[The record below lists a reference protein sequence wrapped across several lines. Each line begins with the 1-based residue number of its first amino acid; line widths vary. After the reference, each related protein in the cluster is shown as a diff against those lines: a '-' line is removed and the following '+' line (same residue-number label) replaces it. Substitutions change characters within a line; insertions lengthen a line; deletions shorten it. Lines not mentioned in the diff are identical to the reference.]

1 MIESKSTIHPRHK
14 FGKKTMNAKVLLAV
28 FKRNFVSYFANP
40 TGYVFICLFV
50 LLSSFA
56 AFWPNEFF
64 NTNLA
69 NLNQLSLYFPFI
81 MLVFIPAITMS
92 IWADERRQGTD
103 ELLLTIPASDFDV
116 VLGKYLAAVAIFTV
130 SLLFSFVCN
139 FWVLGTLGSPD
150 LGLFIGTYIGYWL
163 VGLAMLAVGM
173 VASFLTGNLT
183 VAFILGALF
192 NAPLVFLV
200 KLDMPLKQWSF
211 GEQFA
216 VFGRGILSFSHLL
229 FFATIVA
236 AMLYLSIVFIGR
248 RHWRAGASSLPRYVV
263 SSVQVAALIV
273 IGANLC
279 LLAGRS
285 NARVLRFDVTSERL
299 SSLSADTVN
308 LLKNLEI
315 DHPVQIE
322 AFISPEV
329 PELYVQTHLDLLN
342 MLQEIKAAGGKD
354 VVLKINRTER
364 FSDESARAEQRY
376 GIRERRVFS
385 RSRGTMAED
394 FIYMGVAFTCG
405 LEKVILPFVD
415 RGIPVEYELVRSIST
430 ITQQTRKRIGVLQT
444 DAQLYGQF
452 NMQAMSSSPDWPI
465 IAELEKQYEVVKV
478 DATNPLT
485 EQYDALLAVQPSSLS
500 PPQWDNFMAAVRA
513 GQPTAVFED
522 PFPVFAPSVPATLA
536 PRRAPGG
543 MNPMMMQQQQPP
555 QKTSPD
561 QLAMLWRML
570 GVDFAPNEI
579 IWQTYNPYP
588 AARHF
593 PAEFVFV
600 DEGAGKDLQPFAE
613 ADSGPGAPISAG
625 LQHMLFPFPGAIS
638 PLNASKMEFTAL
650 ARTGENTGTVDFGE
664 VMQMTMFGRPGGINP
679 DRKQVPRNMSYIMAA
694 YISGKAEAVH
704 PPAPEGEDASA
715 EDGAPKQSQI
725 NVVLVA
731 DIDLLSPDFFRL
743 REQGSIPEAGVTFD
757 FDNVTFVLNVLDQL
771 AGDDRFIEIRKRRP
785 KHRTLTKVEE
795 RTEEAR
801 KKTAATRDEIK
812 RKQDE
817 SVEKAQQALKDEMAK
832 LQEELQKQENVN
844 LQAVLTQVAT
854 IQKTRQQRLDREI
867 ERQERERD
875 EEIQRIDGDLIREI
889 RQVQDG
895 YKFWAVILPPIPPLM
910 LAVLV
915 FFIRR
920 YKEREG
926 VSRSRLRS

>member
-1 MIESKSTIHPRHK
+1 
-14 FGKKTMNAKVLLAV
+14 MNAKVLLAV
-28 FKRNFVSYFANP
+28 FKRNFISYFANP

-116 VLGKYLAAVAIFTV
+116 VLGKYLAALAIFTV

-139 FWVLGTLGSPD
+139 LWVLGTLGSPD

-163 VGLAMLAVGM
+163 VGSAMLAVGM

-192 NAPLVFLV
+192 NAPLVYMVWLE
-200 KLDMPLKQWSF
+200 MPFKQWSV

-216 VFGRGILSFSHLL
+216 VFGRGILSFPHLL
-229 FFATIVA
+229 YFATIVV
-236 AMLYLSIVFIGR
+236 AMLYLSMVFIGR
-248 RHWRAGASSLPRYVV
+248 RHWRAGASSLPHYALYFLQV
-263 SSVQVAALIV
+263 SAVIV

-285 NARVLRFDVTSERL
+285 NARSLRLDVTSERL
-299 SSLSADTVN
+299 SSLSADTVK

-315 DHPVQIE
+315 EQPVQIE

-329 PELYVQTHLDLLN
+329 PELYVRTHLDLLN
-342 MLQEIKAAGGKD
+342 MLQELKAAGGTD

-364 FSDESARAEQRY
+364 FSDESVRAEQRY

-430 ITQQTRKRIGVLQT
+430 VTQQTRKRIGVLQT

-452 NMQAMSSSPDWPI
+452 NMQAMSSTPNWPI
-465 IAELEKQYEVVKV
+465 IAELEKQYEVVRV
-478 DATNPLT
+478 DATSPIT
-485 EQYDALLAVQPSSLS
+485 ERYDALLAVQPSSLL
-500 PPQWDNFMAAVRA
+500 PEQWDNFVAAIRS
-513 GQPTAVFED
+513 GQPTVVFED
-522 PFPVFAPSVPATLA
+522 PFPVFAASVPATLA

-543 MNPMMMQQQQPP
+543 MNPMFGGGQQPP
-555 QKTSPD
+555 EKASPH
-561 QLAMLWRML
+561 QLAALWSML
-570 GVDFAPNEI
+570 GIDFAPNEI
-579 IWQTYNPYP
+579 IWQKYNPYP
-588 AARHF
+588 AASHF
-593 PAEFVFV
+593 PEEFVFV
-600 DEGAGKDLQPFAE
+600 DEGAGEDLQPFAD
-613 ADSGPGAPISAG
+613 ADSGPGAEISAG

-638 PLNASKMEFTAL
+638 PLNASNMEFTAL
-650 ARTGENTGTVDFGE
+650 ARTGENTGTVDFNE
-664 VMQMTMFGRPGGINP
+664 VMQMNMFGQPGGINP
-679 DRKQVPRNMSYIMAA
+679 RRRQVPRNMSYIMAA
-694 YISGKAEAVH
+694 HVSGKLAADERST
-704 PPAPEGEDASA
+704 PPGEPESA
-715 EDGAPKQSQI
+715 EKEAPKQSQV

-771 AGDDRFIEIRKRRP
+771 AGDERFIGIRKRRP
-785 KHRTLTKVEE
+785 KHRTLTKVELK
-795 RTEEAR
+795 TEESRKETAKAR
-801 KKTAATRDEIK
+801 EEIK
-812 RKQDE
+812 EQRDKV
-817 SVEKAQQALKDEMAK
+817 VEEEQQALKDEMAK
-832 LQEELQKQENVN
+832 LQEDMEKQENVN

-854 IQKTRQQRLDREI
+854 VQKTRQQRLDREI
-867 ERQERERD
+867 ERLDRKRD
-875 EEIQRIDGDLIREI
+875 EDTQRIDGDLVREI
-889 RQVQDG
+889 RKVQDG
-895 YKFWAVILPPIPPLM
+895 YKLWAVLLPPIPPLM
-910 LAVLV
+910 VAVLV
-915 FFIRR
+915 LILRR
-920 YKEREG
+920 YREREG

>member
-1 MIESKSTIHPRHK
+1 
-14 FGKKTMNAKVLLAV
+14 MNPKVLLAV

-69 NLNQLSLYFPFI
+69 NLNQLSMYFPFI

-139 FWVLGTLGSPD
+139 YAVLLTLGSPD
-150 LGLFIGTYIGYWL
+150 LGLFAGTYVGYWL

-200 KLDMPLKQWSF
+200 KFEMPLKQWSV

-216 VFGRGILSFSHLL
+216 VFGRGIISFPHLL
-229 FFATIVA
+229 YFATIVA

-248 RHWRAGASSLPRYVV
+248 RHWRAGASSLPQYALHFL
-263 SSVQVAALIV
+263 QVAALIV

-285 NARVLRFDVTSERL
+285 SARALRLDVTSERL
-299 SSLSADTVN
+299 SSLSKETRN
-308 LLKNLEI
+308 LLKNLKI
-315 DHPVQIE
+315 DQPVQIE
-322 AFISPEV
+322 AFVSPEV
-329 PELYVQTHLDLLN
+329 PELYVRTHLDLLN
-342 MLQEIKAAGGKD
+342 MLQELKAAGGKD

-364 FSDESARAEQRY
+364 FSDQSTRAEKRY

-394 FIYMGVAFTCG
+394 YIYMGVAFTCG

-415 RGIPVEYELVRSIST
+415 RGIPVEYELVRSIAT
-430 ITQQTRKRIGVLQT
+430 VTQQNRKRIGVLQT

-452 NMQAMSSSPDWPI
+452 NMQAMSSTPNWPI
-465 IAELEKQYEVVKV
+465 IAELEKQYEVVRV
-478 DATNPLT
+478 DANSPIT
-485 EQYDALLAVQPSSLS
+485 ERYDALLAVQPSSLG
-500 PPQWDNFMAAVRA
+500 PEQWDNFMTAIRA

-522 PFPVFAPSVPATLA
+522 PFPVFAPSVPATMA
-536 PRRAPGG
+536 PRQAPGG
-543 MNPMMMQQQQPP
+543 MNPMMMMQQQQQPP
-555 QKTSPD
+555 EKASPQ
-561 QLAMLWRML
+561 QLAALWSML
-570 GVDFAPNEI
+570 GVDFSPNEI
-579 IWQTYNPYP
+579 IWQKYNPYP
-588 AARHF
+588 AASHF
-593 PAEFVFV
+593 PEEFVFV
-600 DEGAGKDLQPFAE
+600 DEGADKDVQPFAE
-613 ADSGPGAPISAG
+613 ADSASGAEISAG
-625 LQHMLFPFPGAIS
+625 LQHMLFPFPGAVS

-650 ARTGENTGTVDFGE
+650 ARTGESTGTVDFSQ
-664 VMQMTMFGRPGGINP
+664 VMQRNMFGQPGGINP
-679 DRKQVPRNMSYIMAA
+679 DRDQIPRNMSYILAA
-694 YISGKAEAVH
+694 HVSGKLAAAPH
-704 PPAPEGEDASA
+704 PMPEGE
-715 EDGAPKQSQI
+715 APTQSQI

-771 AGDDRFIEIRKRRP
+771 ADDDRFIKIRKRRP
-785 KHRTLTKVEE
+785 KHRTLTSVEE
-795 RTEEAR
+795 RTEAGRMKTVEAR
-801 KKTAATRDEIK
+801 KKIKEERDET
-812 RKQDE
+812 
-817 SVEKAQQALKDEMAK
+817 VEEEQQALEDQMAK
-832 LQEELQKQENVN
+832 LQEDLGKEGNVN
-844 LQAVLTQVAT
+844 LQAVLTRVAT
-854 IQKTRQQRLDREI
+854 VQKTRQQRLDRRI
-867 ERQERERD
+867 ERLDRERD
-875 EEIQRIDGDLIREI
+875 EEIQRIDGDLVREI
-889 RQVQDG
+889 RKVQDG
-895 YKFWAVILPPIPPLM
+895 YKMRAVLLPPIPPLM

-915 FFIRR
+915 FLIRR

>member
-1 MIESKSTIHPRHK
+1 
-14 FGKKTMNAKVLLAV
+14 MNAKVLLAV

-69 NLNQLSLYFPFI
+69 NLNQLSAYFPFI

-116 VLGKYLAAVAIFTV
+116 VMGKYLAAVAIFTV

-139 FWVLGTLGSPD
+139 LWVLKTLGNPD
-150 LGLFIGTYIGYWL
+150 LGLFTATYVGYWL
-163 VGLAMLAVGM
+163 VGLAMLAAGM

-192 NAPLVFLV
+192 NAPLVFLI
-200 KLDMPLKQWSF
+200 KLDMPLKQWSI

-216 VFGRGILSFSHLL
+216 VFGRGILSFPHLL
-229 FFATIVA
+229 YFATIVA

-248 RHWRAGASSLPRYVV
+248 RHWRAGASSLPNYALFFL
-263 SSVQVAALIV
+263 QVAALVI

-285 NARVLRFDVTSERL
+285 NARSLRLDVTSEQL
-299 SSLSADTVN
+299 SSLSMDTVN

-315 DHPVQIE
+315 DQPVQIE
-322 AFISPEV
+322 AFVSPEV

-342 MLQEIKAAGGKD
+342 MLQELKAAGGSD
-354 VVLKINRTER
+354 VILKINRTER
-364 FSDESARAEQRY
+364 FSDESVRAEQRY
-376 GIRERRVFS
+376 GIQERRVFS
-385 RSRGTMAED
+385 RSRGTMAEE

-405 LEKVILPFVD
+405 LEKVVLPFVD
-415 RGIPVEYELVRSIST
+415 RGIPVEYELARSIST
-430 ITQQTRKRIGVLQT
+430 VTQQTRKRIGVLQT

-452 NMQAMSSSPDWPI
+452 NMQAMSSTPNWPV
-465 IAELEKQYEVVKV
+465 IAELEKQYEVVRV
-478 DATNPLT
+478 DATNPIT
-485 EQYDALLAVQPSSLS
+485 ERYDALLAVQPSSLA
-500 PPQWDNFMAAVRA
+500 PAQWDNFMAAIRS

-543 MNPMMMQQQQPP
+543 MNPMMMQQQQRPP
-555 QKTSPD
+555 EKASP
-561 QLAMLWRML
+561 QQMAALWNLL

-579 IWQTYNPYP
+579 IWQKYNPYP
-588 AARHF
+588 AASHF
-593 PAEFVFV
+593 PVEFVFI
-600 DEGAGKDLQPFAE
+600 DDGAGKDLQPFAQV
-613 ADSGPGAPISAG
+613 DSGPGAPISAG

-650 ARTGENTGTVDFGE
+650 ARTGENTGTVDFNE
-664 VMQMTMFGRPGGINP
+664 VMQMNMFGQPGGINP
-679 DRKQVPRNMSYIMAA
+679 RRRQIPRHMSYIMAA
-694 YISGKAEAVH
+694 HVGGKLSAAE
-704 PPAPEGEDASA
+704 PPTPHGEEGAA
-715 EDGAPKQSQI
+715 EKEAPKQSQI

-743 REQGSIPEAGVTFD
+743 REQGSMPEAGVMFD

-785 KHRTLTKVEE
+785 QHRTLAKIELK
-795 RTEEAR
+795 TEAARKETAEAR
-801 KKTAATRDEIK
+801 EEIKKRRDEI
-812 RKQDE
+812 
-817 SVEKAQQALKDEMAK
+817 VEEEQQALKDEMTK
-832 LQEELQKQENVN
+832 LQEDLEKQDNVN

-854 IQKTRQQRLDREI
+854 VQKTRQQRLDRKI
-867 ERQERERD
+867 ERLDRERD
-875 EEIQRIDGDLIREI
+875 EDTQRIDGELVREI
-889 RQVQDG
+889 RKVQDG
-895 YKFWAVILPPIPPLM
+895 YKLRAVLLPPIPPLM

>member
-1 MIESKSTIHPRHK
+1 
-14 FGKKTMNAKVLLAV
+14 MNAKVLLAV

-56 AFWPNEFF
+56 AFWPNDFF

-69 NLNQLSLYFPFI
+69 NLNQLSIYFPLI

-139 FWVLGTLGSPD
+139 YVVLWTLGSPD
-150 LGLFIGTYIGYWL
+150 LGLFTGTYVGYWL

-183 VAFILGALF
+183 VAFILGAVF

-200 KLDMPLKQWSF
+200 KLEMPLKQWSI

-216 VFGRGILSFSHLL
+216 GFGRGILSFPHLL
-229 FFATIVA
+229 YFATIVA

-248 RHWRAGASSLPRYVV
+248 RHWRSGASSLPNYALYFL
-263 SSVQVAALIV
+263 QVAALVV

-279 LLAGRS
+279 LLAGSSGARS
-285 NARVLRFDVTSERL
+285 LRLDVTSERL
-299 SSLSADTVN
+299 SSLSKETRN
-308 LLKNLEI
+308 LLKNLKI
-315 DHPVQIE
+315 DQPVQIE
-322 AFISPEV
+322 AFVSPEV

-342 MLQEIKAAGGKD
+342 MLQELKAAGGSD
-354 VVLKINRTER
+354 VVLKINLTER
-364 FSDESARAEQRY
+364 FSDESVRAEQRY

-385 RSRGTMAED
+385 RSRGSMAED

-415 RGIPVEYELVRSIST
+415 RGIPVEYELVRSLST

-452 NMQAMSSSPDWPI
+452 NMQAMSSTPNWPI
-465 IAELEKQYEVVKV
+465 IGELEKQYEVVKV
-478 DATNPLT
+478 DAANPIT
-485 EQYDALLAVQPSSLS
+485 ESYDALLAVQPSSLA
-500 PPQWDNFMAAVRA
+500 PAQWDNFMAAILA

-555 QKTSPD
+555 EKANPQ
-561 QLAMLWRML
+561 QLAALWSML
-570 GVDFAPNEI
+570 GVNFSPNEI
-579 IWQTYNPYP
+579 IWQKYNPYP
-588 AARHF
+588 AASHF

-600 DEGAGKDLQPFAE
+600 DKGAGKDLQPFAE

-650 ARTGENTGTVDFGE
+650 ARTGESTGTVAFSE
-664 VMQMTMFGRPGGINP
+664 VMQMNMFGQPGGINP
-679 DRKQVPRNMSYIMAA
+679 RRRQIPRNMSYIMAA
-694 YISGKAEAVH
+694 HVTGKLGADEQ
-704 PPAPEGEDASA
+704 PAPKDGADSA
-715 EDGAPKQSQI
+715 EDAAPKQGQI

-757 FDNVTFVLNVLDQL
+757 FDNVTFVLNVLDKL
-771 AGDDRFIEIRKRRP
+771 ADDDRFIEIRKRRP
-785 KHRTLTKVEE
+785 MHRTLTKVEE

-801 KKTAATRDEIK
+801 KETAATRDEVK
-812 RKQDE
+812 KERDE
-817 SVEKAQQALKDEMAK
+817 VVEEEQEALRDAMTK
-832 LQEELQKQENVN
+832 LQEDLEKQENVN
-844 LQAVLTQVAT
+844 LQAVLTRVAT
-854 IQKTRQQRLDREI
+854 VQKTRQQQLDRKI
-867 ERQERERD
+867 EKLDRERD
-875 EEIQRIDGDLIREI
+875 EKIERIDGDLIREI
-889 RQVQDG
+889 RQVQDR
-895 YKFWAVILPPIPPLM
+895 YKFWAVVLPPIPPLM

-915 FFIRR
+915 FLFRR

>member
-1 MIESKSTIHPRHK
+1 
-14 FGKKTMNAKVLLAV
+14 MNAKVLLAV

-69 NLNQLSLYFPFI
+69 NLNQLSTYFPFI

-139 FWVLGTLGSPD
+139 LWVLGTLGSPD
-150 LGLFIGTYIGYWL
+150 LGLFTGTYIGYWL

-192 NAPLVFLV
+192 NAPLVYMVWLE
-200 KLDMPLKQWSF
+200 MPLKQWSF

-229 FFATIVA
+229 YFATIVA

-248 RHWRAGASSLPRYVV
+248 RHWRAGASSLPQYAFYF
-263 SSVQVAALIV
+263 VQVTALIV

-279 LLAGRS
+279 LLTGRS
-285 NARVLRFDVTSERL
+285 NARILRLDVTSERL
-299 SSLSADTVN
+299 SSLSNDTVK
-308 LLKNLEI
+308 LLKNLKI
-315 DHPVQIE
+315 DQPVQIE

-342 MLQEIKAAGGKD
+342 MLQELKAAGGKN
-354 VVLKINRTER
+354 VVLRINRTER
-364 FSDESARAEQRY
+364 FSDESARAEKRY

-385 RSRGTMAED
+385 RNRGTMAED

-405 LEKVILPFVD
+405 LEKVTLPFVD

-430 ITQQTRKRIGVLQT
+430 VTQQTRKRIGVLQT

-452 NMQAMSSSPDWPI
+452 NMQSMSSTPNWPI
-465 IAELEKQYEVVKV
+465 IGELEKQYEVVRV
-478 DATNPLT
+478 DATSPIT
-485 EQYDALLAVQPSSLS
+485 ERYDALLAVQPSSLG
-500 PPQWDNFMAAVRA
+500 PAQWDNFIAAIRA
-513 GQPTAVFED
+513 GQPTAIFED
-522 PFPVFAPSVPATLA
+522 PFPIFAASVPATLA

-543 MNPMMMQQQQPP
+543 MNPMMMQRQQPP
-555 QKTSPD
+555 EKTNPQ
-561 QLAMLWRML
+561 QLAALWSML
-570 GVDFAPNEI
+570 GVDFVPNEI
-579 IWQTYNPYP
+579 IWQKYNPYK
-588 AARHF
+588 AASHF
-593 PAEFVFV
+593 PEEFVFI
-600 DEGAGKDLQPFAE
+600 DEGAGKDLQPFAG
-613 ADSGPGAPISAG
+613 ADSGPGAEISAG

-650 ARTGENTGTVDFGE
+650 ARTGENTGTVDFNE
-664 VMQMTMFGRPGGINP
+664 VMQMNMFGQPGGINP
-679 DRKQVPRNMSYIMAA
+679 RRRQIPRNMSYIMAA
-694 YISGKAEAVH
+694 HVSGKLAAEQ
-704 PPAPEGEDASA
+704 PPTPEGEEEA
-715 EDGAPKQSQI
+715 APKQSQV

-743 REQGSIPEAGVTFD
+743 REQGSMPEAGVMFD

-771 AGDDRFIEIRKRRP
+771 ANDDRFIEIRKRRS
-785 KHRTLTKVEE
+785 KHRTLTKVELK
-795 RTEEAR
+795 TEAAR
-801 KKTAATRDEIK
+801 KETAKAREEIQEDADK
-812 RKQDE
+812 VNE
-817 SVEKAQQALKDEMAK
+817 ELQQAMEDEMEK
-832 LQEELQKQENVN
+832 LQEKLQKQDNVN

-854 IQKTRQQRLDREI
+854 VQKTRQQRVDREK
-867 ERQERERD
+867 ERLKRQQEEDR
-875 EEIQRIDGDLIREI
+875 QRIDGDLAREI
-889 RQVQDG
+889 DKVQDG
-895 YKFWAVILPPIPPLM
+895 YKLRAVLLPPIPPLM

-926 VSRSRLRS
+926 VSRGRLRS